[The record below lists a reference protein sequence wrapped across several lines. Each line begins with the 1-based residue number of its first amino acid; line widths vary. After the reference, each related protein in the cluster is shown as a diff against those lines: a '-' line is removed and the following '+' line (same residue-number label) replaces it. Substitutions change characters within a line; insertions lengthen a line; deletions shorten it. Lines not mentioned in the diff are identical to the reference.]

1 MNGRL
6 NLYNKA
12 TMLYK
17 CYLIL
22 SKKYGLTMS
31 SDLQCGMM
39 HIGMYIGRDYII
51 VLTYNA
57 LYDCIIYKILLFNW
71 LLHSIEVSTLK

>member
-1 MNGRL
+1 
-6 NLYNKA
+6 
-12 TMLYK
+12 
-17 CYLIL
+17 
-22 SKKYGLTMS
+22 MS